1 MTACLLTL
9 IALGL
14 PHYSVSNMDADKP
27 RFYVDG
33 VFPSGVYPI
42 PVIDGC
48 IPNTVQLYRDEFG
61 SVTEIALDYAHRKPY
76 DFQMSPRQ
84 ISFLP
89 PEAARRAEEKH
100 IADQVRAQITRQPE
114 PRQEPVLV
122 APVKPVDP
130 KPVDPKPAV
139 PAAKPAPKQVTLP
152 TPVPPKKEPVDD
164 WLTVPSKVRGIPL
177 SN

>member
-1 MTACLLTL
+1 MGINMTACLLTL

-100 IADQVRAQITRQPE
+100 IADQVRAQITRQP
-114 PRQEPVLV
+114 L
-122 APVKPVDP
+122 
-130 KPVDPKPAV
+130 
-139 PAAKPAPKQVTLP
+139 PAADAHAILKNRSVRRK
-152 TPVPPKKEPVDD
+152 DD
-164 WLTVPSKVRGIPL
+164 NRLRFQLTDLLAQPL
-177 SN
+177 KSLGCHLNFLCRVMADLR